1 VTTTQPKRQPI
12 PFGKY
17 LLLDRINIGGMAEV
31 WRGKAFGAGGF
42 ERLVAIKRIL
52 PNIAE
57 DDEFI
62 SMFID
67 EAKISVQLTHAN
79 IAQIYELGQIA
90 NSYFIAM
97 EYIPGKDMRAIFDRC
112 RKKAE
117 PAPIPLVAYC
127 VSKMCEG
134 LDYAHRKKDG
144 MGRDLN
150 IVHRDISPQNILIS
164 YEGEVKVIDFGIA
177 KAAGKATKTQAGIL
191 KGKFGYMS
199 PEQIRGLN
207 LDRRSDVFAIGVCL
221 YEMLTGERLFVGDS
235 DFSVL
240 EKVRKAEVPPP
251 STYNRRI
258 PENLEKIVMKALAR
272 DVDERYQYASELGDD
287 LQRFLITSETIFGR
301 KDLMQYMKSTFAED
315 VEREKQR
322 LQDYSAIRPPDGMLS
337 AIEAGFSGSSPMAT
351 LPPVSA
357 PAPAPVVA
365 PVVEP
370 ARPPAQSAVRSPT
383 LTAMPRLTAAPV
395 APPPKDDEAVAT
407 MLVDSSE
414 YFDDNGEPKTNPGSP
429 GSPGSNVGR
438 AVTPLENQAVRL
450 GEGDPPITGKTA
462 VIGPPGGAPRTTG
475 PSIPVVTP
483 APNVQV
489 RPSVFGMPA
498 VSAPEPGQGGSL
510 HGRPSNPGRGPD
522 GLPPIV
528 RPDRPAGGP
537 PVLGPGPNPSGV
549 GTPRPS
555 PLPAR
560 PAPQAPPPPMP
571 EPVVAATG
579 GGGRLAL
586 FGGIG
591 AVFVLLLGVVGF
603 LLLRS
608 PNLGF
613 IMVELPLEVRS
624 KAQVKLNATD
634 VAPTSGDI
642 LQQVPAGEV
651 IVTVSAEGYKTFQ
664 KQVTV
669 AEGTQVTRVS
679 AVLEPLVQTAM
690 MVLSTEPLDAE
701 VKVNGKVVRAQ
712 GTKDILIKDV
722 PTSAEMVVEVSA
734 PGFKRFRQQVA
745 LPTGGQP
752 LQVSARLE
760 AAELEVRVESEPEGA
775 TILASGK
782 ELGAVTPAVVT
793 LPAGTRQVTL
803 KMKCFEDANL
813 PVSPTGSSEPAV
825 VKGALKKQ
833 PDCK

>member
-31 WRGKAFGAGGF
+31 WRGKHFGAGGF

-150 IVHRDISPQNILIS
+150 IVHRDISPQNVLIS

-240 EKVRKAEVPPP
+240 EKVRKAEVAPP

-258 PENLEKIVMKALAR
+258 PEQLEKIVLKALAR

-322 LQDYSAIRPPDGMLS
+322 LQDYASIRAPDGMMA
-337 AIEAGFSGSSPMAT
+337 AIEAGFSGSSPSAT
-351 LPPVSA
+351 LPPQA
-357 PAPAPVVA
+357 PPPPAPI
-365 PVVEP
+365 EP
-370 ARPPAQSAVRSPT
+370 ARAPPQQTAVEVRRSPS
-383 LTAMPRLTAAPV
+383 LIAMPKLTAAPA
-395 APPPKDDEAVAT
+395 APPPKDDEGVAT
-407 MLVDSSE
+407 LLVDSSE
-414 YFDDNGEPKTNPGSP
+414 YFNEGDEPKTNPGTSP
-429 GSPGSNVGR
+429 GR
-438 AVTPLENQAVRL
+438 TVTPLENQTVQL
-450 GEGDPPITGKTA
+450 GEGEVPITGKTA
-462 VIGPPGGAPRTTG
+462 VIGPPPGAGGPPRLSS
-475 PSIPVVTP
+475 PNIPVVTP
-483 APNVQV
+483 APNIQV

-498 VSAPEPGQGGSL
+498 VSGPDAASGSL
-510 HGRPSNPGRGPD
+510 PGRPAPAGRNPGD

-537 PVLGPGPNPSGV
+537 PVLGPNANAAGM
-549 GTPRPS
+549 GTPRPA
-555 PLPAR
+555 PMPAR
-560 PAPQAPPPPMP
+560 PVQTPAPTPAVS
-571 EPVVAATG
+571 EPAEATG
-579 GGGRLAL
+579 STGGPNRMVL

-591 AVFVLLLGVVGF
+591 AAAIVLLGVLAFF
-603 LLLRS
+603 LMRS
-608 PNLGF
+608 PDLGF
-613 IMVELPLEVRS
+613 IMVELPPEIRA
-624 KAQVKLNATD
+624 KAQVKLNAQA
-634 VAPTSGDI
+634 VAANNGDI

-651 IVTVSAEGYKTFQ
+651 LVTISAEGYKPFE
-664 KQVTV
+664 KSVSV
-669 AEGTQVTRVS
+669 VEGTQVTRVV
-679 AVLEPLVQTAM
+679 AALEPLTRTTM
-690 MVLSTEPLDAE
+690 MVLSTEPVDAE
-701 VKVNGKVVRAQ
+701 VKLNGKVIRPQ
-712 GTKDILIKDV
+712 GAKDILIKDV
-722 PTSAEMVVEVSA
+722 PALEDMEVVVSA
-734 PGFKRFRQQVA
+734 PGH
-745 LPTGGQP
+745 QP
-752 LQVSARLE
+752 VTQRVSAPASGDPVQVSAKLN
-760 AAELEVRVESEPEGA
+760 AAEVEVKVESEPAGA

-782 ELGAVTPAVVT
+782 DLGKVTPALVKV
-793 LPAGTRQVTL
+793 PAGTKQLTL

-813 PVSPTGSSEPAV
+813 PVNPGSSSEPAL
-825 VKGALKKQ
+825 VKGSLKKQ